1 MKKNDKYIN
10 GVIGES
16 LIYLVK
22 LEEFTIFISGM
33 FISIAMFIQIILRYV
48 FSSPLFG
55 LEEISILIVSW
66 FYFLGAA
73 YSIHHES
80 SIKVDILDL
89 IVKNLKIKKICNIIS
104 IVLSFIAAGI
114 LFYYSLKYAIWS
126 GKSSIVTAHFLISA
140 NVGFSAIV
148 VGSVLMCI
156 HFLAL
161 LQKEIKRKVNYRH

>member
-1 MKKNDKYIN
+1 MEKNNIN
-10 GVIGES
+10 LEGIIGVGIN
-16 LIYLVK
+16 YLVK
-22 LEEFTIFISGM
+22 FEEIIIFFSGIFIAL
-33 FISIAMFIQIILRYV
+33 AMFIQIILRYV

-55 LEEISILIVSW
+55 LEEISILVVSW

-73 YSIHHES
+73 YSIHHGS

-89 IVKNLKIKKICNIIS
+89 IVKNIKIKKICNIIS
-104 IVLSFIAAGI
+104 FILSFIAAGI

-126 GKSSIVTAHFLISA
+126 GKSNVVTAHFLISA

-156 HFLAL
+156 HFLEL
-161 LQKEIKRKVNYRH
+161 IYKEFKQKTN